1 MKKLKSKLRKIT
13 VLLTTVMTILMN
25 ATSYATTIG
34 VQEVEVA
41 TQNVKDAV
49 IKLAMPVRL
58 CVNVC

>member
-49 IKLAMPVRL
+49 IKLAMPVRICL
-58 CVNVC
+58 NVC